1 MTASV
6 RLSRQIGIL
15 MIAPDSLAL
24 LPTAPLLVFGG
35 PYSNLQAMQ
44 ALLAEAARL
53 GISGDR
59 IVCTGDI
66 VAYGADPA
74 ACCDLAMA
82 SGMHVL
88 MGNCEQN
95 LAAGSADCGCGFD
108 EGTECDRL
116 SSAWYAYAAGQI
128 SSAHQQFMAACPQRI
143 TIGLP
148 DGRRLAVIHG
158 GASDIS
164 RFLFASTDDAVL
176 ADEIADTGC
185 DGVIAGH
192 CGIPFVREVGA
203 GLWLNAGAI
212 GMPAHDGTPRVWF
225 SVLTLEPDGLRVD
238 IRPLSYDQAG
248 AAAAM
253 RAARLPEGYAA
264 GLETGLWPS
273 EDVLPPAEK
282 ASRGVPLQPVTHLW
296 RAEVATRRS
305 GTG

>member
-1 MTASV
+1 MT
-6 RLSRQIGIL
+6 
-15 MIAPDSLAL
+15 APDSLAL
-24 LPTAPLLVFGG
+24 DPTAPLLVFGG

-44 ALLAEAARL
+44 ALLAEAARR
-53 GISGDR
+53 GIPGNR
-59 IVCTGDI
+59 IICTGDI
-66 VAYGADPA
+66 VAYGADPS

-95 LAAGSADCGCGFD
+95 LAAGLSDCGCGFD

-116 SSAWYAYAAGQI
+116 SSAWYAYADGQI
-128 SSAHQQFMAACPQRI
+128 TPAHRAFMAACPQRMV
-143 TIGLP
+143 IGLP

-164 RFLFASTDDAVL
+164 RFLFASTDAAIL
-176 ADEIADTGC
+176 AEEIAETGC
-185 DGVIAGH
+185 DGVVAGH
-192 CGIPFVREVGA
+192 CGIPFVRDVGT

-225 SVLTLEPDGLRVD
+225 SILTPEPDGLRVE
-238 IRPLSYDQAG
+238 IRPLAYDQAG

-253 RAARLPEGYAA
+253 RSARLPEGYAA

-273 EDVLPPAEK
+273 EDVLPPTER
-282 ASRGVPLQPVTHLW
+282 SRRGVPLEPVTHVW
-296 RAEVATRRS
+296 PARIASRRS